1 MSTTTETRTGTAA
14 SRAVI
19 ASRRHNSAF
28 WIVGYAFAVTMAFS
42 ALPTPL
48 YVLYQARDHFS
59 TFMITVIFA
68 AYAVGV
74 VASLFLAGHLS
85 DWAGRRRMILL
96 AVLTNM
102 ISGLLFLLW
111 PATAGLIVARVV
123 SGVSVGM
130 LTATATAYLNELHS
144 AARPEAGTTRS
155 EIVATAANLGGIG
168 IGPLLAGLL
177 AQYAGEPLVLPYLV
191 SEALMLAGALALAA
205 APETATVLRG
215 EQRPAYRPQRVS
227 VPRAHRPRFLAAAVA
242 GGAVFALFG
251 VFTSVAPSLIA
262 DLLHNHSHAVAGA
275 VAFAVFGAAA
285 AAQIV
290 FSRVARRSQVT
301 LGLASV
307 LAGLALVT
315 AAVWLPSFWLLLAGG
330 IVAGAGAGTAF
341 RGLVATVISITPTSA
356 RGEGLAGLFLG
367 SYVGL
372 AIPVVGLGVATLWVS
387 LQVAVLG
394 LAIVLTVVILAVTR
408 RLVGQGQP
416 GA

>member
-1 MSTTTETRTGTAA
+1 MSAITETRAGVAA
-14 SRAVI
+14 PRP
-19 ASRRHNSAF
+19 ASRRHDAAF

-85 DWAGRRRMILL
+85 DWAGRRRTALL
-96 AVLTNM
+96 AVATNM
-102 ISGLLFLLW
+102 VSGLLFLLW
-111 PATAGLIVARVV
+111 PATPGLIVARVV
-123 SGVSVGM
+123 SGVSIGM
-130 LTATATAYLNELHS
+130 LTATATAYLNELH
-144 AARPEAGTTRS
+144 AAGRPGAGTGRS
-155 EIVATAANLGGIG
+155 EVVATAANLGGIG
-168 IGPLLAGLL
+168 LGPLLAGLL
-177 AQYAGEPLVLPYLV
+177 AQYAGHALVIPYLV
-191 SEALMLAGALALAA
+191 SEALMLAGALALTA
-205 APETATVLRG
+205 APETANVLRG
-215 EQRPAYRPQRVS
+215 GLRPAYRPQRVS

-251 VFTSVAPSLIA
+251 LFTSVAPSLLA
-262 DLLHNHSHAVAGA
+262 DLLHNGSHAVAGV

-285 AAQIV
+285 GAQIL
-290 FSRVARRSQVT
+290 FGRTSRRGQVG
-301 LGLASV
+301 LGIAAV
-307 LAGLALVT
+307 LAGLGLVT
-315 AAVWLPSFWLLLAGG
+315 ASVWLPSFWLLLTGG

-341 RGLVATVISITPTSA
+341 RGLVATVISITPASA

-367 SYVGL
+367 SYIGL

-394 LAIVLTVVILAVTR
+394 LAVVLAAVLLPAAR
-408 RLVGQGQP
+408 RLLR
-416 GA
+416 

>member
-1 MSTTTETRTGTAA
+1 MTPTTESSARAAAPRT
-14 SRAVI
+14 V
-19 ASRRHNSAF
+19 SRRHDSAF

-42 ALPTPL
+42 AVPTPL

-85 DWAGRRRMILL
+85 DWVGRRRMALL
-96 AVLTNM
+96 AIAVNM
-102 ISGLLFLLW
+102 VSGLLFLLW

-123 SGVSVGM
+123 SGVSIGM
-130 LTATATAYLNELHS
+130 LTATATAYLNELHA
-144 AARPEAGTTRS
+144 AARPGGGTTRS

-168 IGPLLAGLL
+168 LGPLLAGLL
-177 AQYAGEPLVLPYLV
+177 AQYAGHALVIPYLA

-205 APETATVLRG
+205 APETANVLRG
-215 EQRPAYRPQRVS
+215 ADRPAYRPQRVS
-227 VPRAHRPRFLAAAVA
+227 VPEAHRPHFFAATVA

-251 VFTSVAPSLIA
+251 VFTSVAPSLLA
-262 DLLHNHSHAVAGA
+262 GVLHNHSHAVAGV

-285 AAQIV
+285 VAQIL
-290 FSRVARRSQVT
+290 FGRASRRAQVG
-301 LGLASV
+301 LGIAAV
-307 LAGLALVT
+307 LVGLALVT
-315 AAVWLPSFWLLLAGG
+315 VSVWLPSFWLLLIGG

-341 RGLVATVISITPTSA
+341 RGLVATVIEITPASA

-367 SYVGL
+367 SYIGL

-387 LQVAVLG
+387 MPVSVLG
-394 LAIVLTVVILAVTR
+394 LAVVLAAVILAVTR
-408 RLVGQGQP
+408 RLLLR
-416 GA
+416 

>member
-1 MSTTTETRTGTAA
+1 MTVNTDTRAGTAA
-14 SRAVI
+14 PRPGV
-19 ASRRHNSAF
+19 ASRRHDTAF
-28 WIVGYAFAVTMAFS
+28 WIVGYVFAVTMAFS

-59 TFMITVIFA
+59 TFLVTVIFA

-85 DWAGRRRMILL
+85 DWAGRRRMVLL

-102 ISGLLFLLW
+102 LSGLLFLLW
-111 PATAGLIVARVV
+111 PATAGLVVARVV

-130 LTATATAYLNELHS
+130 LTATATAYLSELHA
-144 AARPEAGTTRS
+144 AARPGTGTTRS

-168 IGPLLAGLL
+168 LGPLLAGLL
-177 AQYAGEPLVLPYLV
+177 AQFAGHPLVLPYLV
-191 SEALMLAGALALAA
+191 AEALMLAGAAALAA

-215 EQRPAYRPQRVS
+215 ERRPAYRPQRVS
-227 VPRAHRPRFLAAAVA
+227 VPRAQRPRFLAAAAA

-251 VFTSVAPSLIA
+251 VFTSVAPSLLA

-285 AAQIV
+285 AAQLT
-290 FSRVARRSQVT
+290 FSRAGRRAQVT
-301 LGLASV
+301 LGLAAV

-315 AAVWLPSFWLLLAGG
+315 ASVWLPSFWLLLAGG
-330 IVAGAGAGTAF
+330 IVAGAGAGAAF
-341 RGLVATVISITPTSA
+341 RGLVATVLSMTPASA

-367 SYVGL
+367 AYVGL
-372 AIPVVGLGVATLWVS
+372 AVPVVGLGVATLRLSLPVS
-387 LQVAVLG
+387 VLG
-394 LAIVLTVVILAVTR
+394 LAVVLAAVILAVARRVTR
-408 RLVGQGQP
+408 
-416 GA
+416 

>member
-1 MSTTTETRTGTAA
+1 MTVNTDTRTGTAVP
-14 SRAVI
+14 RPGI
-19 ASRRHNSAF
+19 ASRRHDAAF
-28 WIVGYAFAVTMAFS
+28 WIVGYVFAVTMAFS

-59 TFMITVIFA
+59 TFLVTVIFA

-85 DWAGRRRMILL
+85 DWAGRRRMTLL

-102 ISGLLFLLW
+102 FSGLLFLLW

-130 LTATATAYLNELHS
+130 LTATATAYLNELHA
-144 AARPEAGTTRS
+144 AARPDAGTTRS

-168 IGPLLAGLL
+168 LGPLLAGLL
-177 AQYAGEPLVLPYLV
+177 AQFAGRPLVLPYLV
-191 SEALMLAGALALAA
+191 AEALMLAGAVALAA
-205 APETATVLRG
+205 APETAPVLRG
-215 EQRPAYRPQRVS
+215 EQRPAYHPQRVS
-227 VPRAHRPRFLAAAVA
+227 VPRAQRPRFLAAAVA

-251 VFTSVAPSLIA
+251 VFTSVAPSLLA

-285 AAQIV
+285 AAQVI
-290 FSRVARRSQVT
+290 FGQAGRRAQVA
-301 LGLASV
+301 LGLAAV

-315 AAVWLPSFWLLLAGG
+315 ASVWLPSFWLLLAGG
-330 IVAGAGAGTAF
+330 IVAGAGSGAAF
-341 RGLVATVISITPTSA
+341 RGLVATVLSMTPASA

-367 SYVGL
+367 AYIGL

-387 LQVAVLG
+387 LQVSVLG
-394 LAIVLTVVILAVTR
+394 LAVVLAAVMLAVTR
-408 RLVGQGQP
+408 RVAG
-416 GA
+416 

>member
-1 MSTTTETRTGTAA
+1 MNATTEIRAGTAA
-14 SRAVI
+14 LRTVI
-19 ASRRHNSAF
+19 ASRRHNAAF
-28 WIVGYAFAVTMAFS
+28 WIVGYTFAVTMAFS
-42 ALPTPL
+42 AVPTPL

-59 TFMITVIFA
+59 TFLITVIFA

-102 ISGLLFLLW
+102 TSGLMFLLW

-130 LTATATAYLNELHS
+130 LTATATAYLNELHA
-144 AARPEAGTTRS
+144 AARPGAGTTRS
-155 EIVATAANLGGIG
+155 EVVATAANLGGIG
-168 IGPLLAGLL
+168 LGPLLAGLL
-177 AQYAGEPLVLPYLV
+177 AQYAGHALVIPYLV

-205 APETATVLRG
+205 APETAAVLRG

-227 VPRAHRPRFLAAAVA
+227 VPHAHRPRFLAAAVA

-251 VFTSVAPSLIA
+251 VFTSVAPSLLA
-262 DLLHNHSHAVAGA
+262 DLLHNNSHAVAGA
-275 VAFAVFGAAA
+275 VSFAVFGAAA
-285 AAQIV
+285 VAQVV
-290 FSRVARRSQVT
+290 FGKAARRSQVT
-301 LGLASV
+301 LGLASI

-341 RGLVATVISITPTSA
+341 RGLVATVISITPASA

-367 SYVGL
+367 SYIGL
-372 AIPVVGLGVATLWVS
+372 AIPVVGLGVATIWVS
-387 LQVAVLG
+387 MQAAVLG
-394 LAIVLTVVILAVTR
+394 LAVVLAAVILAVTR
-408 RLVGQGQP
+408 RLIS
-416 GA
+416 

>member
-1 MSTTTETRTGTAA
+1 MSATTEIRTGTAA
-14 SRAVI
+14 SRTVI
-19 ASRRHNSAF
+19 ASRRHDAAF
-28 WIVGYAFAVTMAFS
+28 WIVGYTFAVTMAFS

-102 ISGLLFLLW
+102 ISGFMFLLW

-130 LTATATAYLNELHS
+130 LTATATAYLNELHA

-155 EIVATAANLGGIG
+155 EVVATAANLGGIG
-168 IGPLLAGLL
+168 LGPLLAGLL
-177 AQYAGEPLVLPYLV
+177 AQYAGHALVVPYLV
-191 SEALMLAGALALAA
+191 SEVLMLAGALALAA
-205 APETATVLRG
+205 VPETAAVLRG
-215 EQRPAYRPQRVS
+215 ERRPPYRPQRVS

-262 DLLHNHSHAVAGA
+262 DLLHNYSHAVAGV

-285 AAQIV
+285 VAQII
-290 FSRVARRSQVT
+290 FGRVSRRSQVA

-330 IVAGAGAGTAF
+330 IVAGAGSGVAF
-341 RGLVATVISITPTSA
+341 RGLVATVISITPASA

-372 AIPVVGLGVATLWVS
+372 AIPVVGLGVATIWASMQVS
-387 LQVAVLG
+387 VLG
-394 LAIVLTVVILAVTR
+394 LAVVLAAVILAVTR
-408 RLVGQGQP
+408 RLLG
-416 GA
+416 